1 MRSFISFL
9 IGLVAA
15 TAAAVVGLGISVAQ
29 QDQNAQFA
37 FLGVSLQA
45 DQHWIVAGA
54 AALGFL
60 LALLLATLLL
70 IPDRL
75 ASARRT
81 GALSRQ
87 AQALEEQ
94 LRALREQYAQL
105 QGGYRNLLE
114 EHQRVMGQV
123 LPPPASP
130 VVPLVP
136 APGVM
141 TGRAPVVSSVG
152 AVAKNGSGVS
162 TPESASVQ
170 SSSSPSS

>member
-9 IGLVAA
+9 IGMVAA
-15 TAAAVVGLGISVAQ
+15 TAAVVVGLGISVAQ
-29 QDQNAQFA
+29 QEQSAQLA
-37 FLGVSLQA
+37 LLGVSLQA
-45 DQHWIVAGA
+45 DQRWIVAGA

-87 AQALEEQ
+87 ARALEEQ

-105 QGGYRNLLE
+105 QGGYRNLLD
-114 EHQRVMGQV
+114 EHQRVMGKV
-123 LPPPASP
+123 LPPAPAP
-130 VVPLVP
+130 TAALTAPLASP

-141 TGRAPVVSSVG
+141 ESRELVVSS
-152 AVAKNGSGVS
+152 A
-162 TPESASVQ
+162 
-170 SSSSPSS
+170 SSSPGTGAGGTAE